1 MITERVIA
9 VFDYPHHRRL
19 SELARRVIR
28 AAEMWA
34 AHNGD
39 DSIIQPAHLLLA
51 LVLETR
57 SPASA
62 LMRASGVDLARVQIA
77 LAIESAVGIDPALHE
92 AYFHAERLGS
102 HYIGSEHLLLALTTQ
117 SEAAAIL
124 LEIGIDPNDLR
135 SRVERHFAR

>member
-1 MITERVIA
+1 MIIGRVIG

-39 DSIIQPAHLLLA
+39 DSAVQPAHLMLA

-57 SPASA
+57 SPAAA
-62 LMRASGVDLARVQIA
+62 LMRASGIDLTRVQIA
-77 LAIESAVGIDPALHE
+77 LAMDSAVGIDPALHE
-92 AYFHAERLGS
+92 AYVHAERLGS

-117 SEAAAIL
+117 SDAAAVLI
-124 LEIGIDPNDLR
+124 EIGIDLDDLR
-135 SRVERHFAR
+135 TRVERYFIS